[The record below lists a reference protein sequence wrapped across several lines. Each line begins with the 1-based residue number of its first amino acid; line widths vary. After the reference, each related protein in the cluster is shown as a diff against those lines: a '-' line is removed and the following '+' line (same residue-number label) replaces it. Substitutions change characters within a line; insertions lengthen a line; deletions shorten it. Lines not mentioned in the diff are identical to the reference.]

1 MKNAIRVDVNDIVAT
16 VTSNIDTGQSIR
28 ILNPEG
34 SVINEIISIDP
45 IPFGHKIAVEKI
57 SNGNKVT
64 KYGEIIGVASSDISI
79 GQWVHVHNL
88 VSSIVLEEAAQ

>member
-88 VSSIVLEEAAQ
+88 VSSIGLGEAAQ

>member
-1 MKNAIRVDVNDIVAT
+1 MKNAILVDVNDNVAT

-45 IPFGHKIAVEKI
+45 VPFGHKIAVEEI

-88 VSSIVLEEAAQ
+88 VSSIGLEEAAQ

>member
-1 MKNAIRVDVNDIVAT
+1 MIDVEDIVAT

-88 VSSIVLEEAAQ
+88 VSSIGLEEAAQ